1 MGSIYRRMTCSFCG
15 SEGAVSELC
24 PDRNKGRSID
34 RLTLQHTRSAFYAEC
49 GADYERALTRLDQL
63 TEMLRQFM

>member
-1 MGSIYRRMTCSFCG
+1 MGFMDLRMACSFCG
-15 SEGAVSELC
+15 SEVAVSELC

-34 RLTLQHTRSAFYAEC
+34 RLTLQHTRSDFYAEC

-63 TEMLRQFM
+63 TQMLRRFM